1 MCSCS
6 SESKLFP
13 GLHQKRS
20 GQQGEGGDC
29 PSLLCPCESPSGEL
43 NPGLGPAIQER
54 RSCWRGSTKMIRR
67 LQHLPVQKDRL
78 KDIGLFSL
86 KKRRLWGDLTAA
98 FQYLKR
104 AYKQEGSQLFTKAD
118 NDRKGEMVSSGR
130 KEDLCWISEGSCP
143 ERLWM
148 PHPWG
153 HSRPSWMGSC
163 AAWSSIR
170 YRVWRP

>member
-67 LQHLPVQKDRL
+67 LQHLPVQRQAEGHRL
-78 KDIGLFSL
+78 VQPEE
-86 KKRRLWGDLTAA
+86 KKAVG
-98 FQYLKR
+98 
-104 AYKQEGSQLFTKAD
+104 
-118 NDRKGEMVSSGR
+118 
-130 KEDLCWISEGSCP
+130 
-143 ERLWM
+143 
-148 PHPWG
+148 
-153 HSRPSWMGSC
+153 
-163 AAWSSIR
+163 
-170 YRVWRP
+170 